1 MDIIIE
7 DGQEESPDADVEE
20 LKEELEAIQVT
31 AEPIIEPTIP
41 NITKEDFSEY
51 PESYKDNTNKEKLIL
66 AYVENYRRQYVH
78 LFRDRKPLF
87 LNPLNECGI
96 EKFVCTTLRPTLLS
110 YKALYHWQGCA
121 EFVADYLT
129 MKQLEPPQ
137 ELPMCLFSPSTIL
150 KRQLGNC
157 FDFSNILC
165 SLLLGAGYDAY
176 VVSGYATK
184 EICLADESRQI
195 CPLLQPKKE
204 VLKEAE
210 KPEPRKYTVKPPR
223 DLRSKFIIKMEARR
237 KKEAEEEEKKKQQ
250 EEEERIAE
258 LEKPPPD
265 ALYGLRIHAW
275 VLVRGGKREVPEDFF
290 IEPFTGQ
297 SYPPSSPSFL
307 GIESVWNSTN
317 YWANMQ
323 NCASGCKDMSFDL
336 MDTEK
341 WEYMLAGS
349 DQTQIEIPD
358 AEEELYDLD
367 DDEKENEDEKH
378 LDMPAT
384 WVLPICVTKNQYE
397 MRCPQGKKTTLYK
410 KAKLEKYANYLLK
423 DGLVTRLSVY
433 DNNELTDL
441 KRVQESFENRED
453 KLTTRVHQGGLI
465 TEDFVEGRPRSLQQH
480 VYKASNPGPEAER
493 TMTFFHKAR
502 VDGLCKREETPTEMT
517 EHFVNRDDFLFLRH
531 VLFGKRQKKVAPATA
546 EGPPRPILKITEK
559 FHRNDALSASKD
571 VEEQI
576 FIIHEDKIQITY
588 HREDPNITASTRDF
602 YKPPNAEEKG
612 GSLQWSNDMTNTFQV
627 NPHGSPAKNLAI
639 YENLLQLIQ
648 TEQKSIQAVRSSEE
662 EVKEIL
668 MDRQKEELASELA
681 ISVYDT
687 ERNEKAKKHR
697 KELER
702 LAMEEKLRR
711 QEMEMDYLA
720 PFLAQIGNPDKI
732 SKTQAFK
739 LKEDCLADL
748 KQRLIDKANLIQL
761 RFEKETSELHKRQQ
775 DYQQKQ
781 VAMTKEDE
789 EQYFN
794 YCSEAM
800 FRIHILE
807 LRLNRH
813 KQMAPH
819 KYMQLEQKLRQD
831 PRLSVYF

>member
-1 MDIIIE
+1 DY
-7 DGQEESPDADVEE
+7 
-20 LKEELEAIQVT
+20 
-31 AEPIIEPTIP
+31 
-41 NITKEDFSEY
+41 SEY
-51 PESYKDNTNKEKLIL
+51 PESYKENTNKEKLIL

-110 YKALYHWQGCA
+110 YKELYHWQGCA
-121 EFVADYLT
+121 EFTADYLT

-137 ELPMCLFSPSTIL
+137 ELPLCLLSPSTIL
-150 KRQLGNC
+150 KRQL
-157 FDFSNILC
+157 
-165 SLLLGAGYDAY
+165 
-176 VVSGYATK
+176 
-184 EICLADESRQI
+184 
-195 CPLLQPKKE
+195 
-204 VLKEAE
+204 
-210 KPEPRKYTVKPPR
+210 EPRKYSVKPPR
-223 DLRSKFIIKMEARR
+223 DLRSKFIIKMEARK
-237 KKEAEEEEKKKQQ
+237 KKEEEEEEKKKQQ
-250 EEEERIAE
+250 EEEDKIAE

-265 ALYGLRIHAW
+265 PLYGLRIHAW

-290 IEPFTGQ
+290 IEPFTGR
-297 SYPPSSPSFL
+297 SYPPSSTSFL
-307 GIESVWNSTN
+307 GIESVWNHTN

-341 WEYMLAGS
+341 WEFMLAGS
-349 DQTQIEIPD
+349 DQSQIEIPD
-358 AEEELYDLD
+358 AEEELYDMD

-378 LDMPAT
+378 LDMPAS
-384 WVLPICVTKNQYE
+384 WVLPILVTKNQYE
-397 MRCPQGKKTTLYK
+397 MRCPQGKKTILYK

-433 DNNELTDL
+433 TNNELTDL
-441 KRVQESFENRED
+441 NKVQEWYENRED
-453 KLTTRVHQGGLI
+453 KLVTRIHQDGLI

-480 VYKASNPGPEAER
+480 LYKANNPGPEAER

-502 VDGLCKREETPTEMT
+502 VDGLCKREETPAEIT
-517 EHFVNRDDFLFLRH
+517 EHFINRDDFLYLRH

-546 EGPPRPILKITEK
+546 EGTPRPILKITEK
-559 FHRNDALSASKD
+559 FHRNVSRPASED
-571 VEEQI
+571 VAEQV
-576 FIIHEDKIQITY
+576 FVLHEDKIQVTY

-602 YKPPNAEEKG
+602 FKPPNAEEKG
-612 GSLQWSNDMTNTFQV
+612 GNLQWANDMTSTFQV
-627 NPHGSPAKNLAI
+627 NPHGAPSKNLSI
-639 YENLLQLIQ
+639 YENLLMLIQ
-648 TEQKSIQAVRSSEE
+648 TEQKSIQLVRVSEE
-662 EVKEIL
+662 EVRDIL

-732 SKTQAFK
+732 NKSQAFK

-831 PRLSVYF
+831 QRLSAIHSIFG